1 MVTAASIGV
10 AAVTAAPASVNAAY
24 DYKTTAKSD
33 EYIASLF
40 SSTTDKITVTPGFT
54 VEDEFLTVTG
64 TKRSGVLLTFANGV
78 TEENGSVEITKAFK
92 ASELKNAITFLP
104 LINEESQLGAT
115 GSFSSV
121 YIEIVEKDGDA
132 VKRQVTV
139 TMVGGTWN
147 GSNQTATA
155 VKGEKFDI
163 PTVSQTFAGYNKSNH
178 DRLKDTPYR
187 IELGEGKSEGVKYL
201 RQLTNAFYTNAG
213 FTGGRTGLFA
223 RDITYGYYQEN
234 GKVQVI
240 TDRSGNTGLESEDVS
255 GFSVVRDL
263 NVDTN
268 ARFAG
273 QPGADNDF
281 ANALGSD
288 QIFGGFSDNADLYIR
303 IKAKSNRDN
312 ARLLITNIAGED
324 LSSPVKVSGASYKA
338 VIGKTYTLPEV
349 KSYFNKEEGE
359 AFNGTYTI
367 YGPDGEIVTEKDG
380 EGNVTKEEKD
390 IAYVDHATFTPK
402 TAGKYKVVY
411 STKDDKDNKYEGYY
425 HFEAIEEATLKF
437 TQLPAERTDFN
448 TVRGNKF
455 DLGAAA
461 ASTIYDEG
469 ADNTKVGVRVLY
481 YGTSYENTVTVE
493 KSIDDVGT
501 SYPYVFKNAGKYRLV
516 YGAYD
521 EAGDILYYGDKEFT
535 PDPTNNPDEKIA
547 CIEVEIKNLYNK
559 LRVEEYNAETKK
571 INDWAFG
578 VQTETVKI
586 NRDIVK
592 FYDDAF
598 GTNFWGGKSKYDN
611 TAANEVCTMTVK
623 APGEEVRD
631 FTADEL
637 KKGYKF
643 GKVFGI
649 YEFTY
654 DLTYVNDSIHKEFRI
669 NLIDDQAP
677 EIYLIDSEYVY
688 GAAGLV
694 SGDGKNF
701 VYNVTA
707 GSQIK
712 FGELRAED
720 KVGVKTDYTEDIKLV
735 KILKNEETNTSDETD
750 LTTEYQADRSAFA
763 VTLTAADN
771 GVIYKFSVQEDGGD
785 GTDAL
790 SFTFNVQKSFITI
803 GYDKVFKTTYGTDDT
818 LKFDGFNVYNE
829 KSESVSATKS
839 VSVLRTGDDEAT
851 VIAGGTGNYKFVLSG
866 EYVITFKAEYNGA
879 KAEKSYTVSIVDKTA
894 PEITVKGSVVKK
906 GVKGD
911 SILVPEFSGSDL
923 ESSANTSIKVVNAA
937 GEEINVF
944 EGKFVPTEAGTYT
957 VTITAVDD
965 AGNVNVYSYNVE
977 VAEAATKSFPIFRVL
992 GFTIGGL
999 LIAAAAVFFVL
1010 AFTGKKS
1017 KVEDEE

>member
-1 MVTAASIGV
+1 MMKNIKLSKKLGILALSFVTAATIGV
-10 AAVTAAPASVNAAY
+10 AAITAAPASVNAAY
-24 DYKTTAKSD
+24 DYTKTAKSD

-40 SSTTDKITVTPGFT
+40 NSTTDKITVTPGFT
-54 VEDEFLTVTG
+54 VEDEFKTVTG
-64 TKRSGVLLTFANGV
+64 TKRRGVLLTFANGV
-78 TEENGSVEITKAFK
+78 TEESGSVEITKTFK

-104 LINEESQLGAT
+104 LINEDSQLGAT

-121 YIEIVEKDGDA
+121 NIEIVEKDGGS

-139 TMVGGTWN
+139 TMVGGFWN
-147 GSNQTATA
+147 SANQTATA
-155 VKGEKFDI
+155 AKGEKFDT
-163 PTVSQTFAGYNKSNH
+163 PAVSQTFAGYNKSAH
-178 DRLKDTPYR
+178 DRLNGSPYMN
-187 IELGEGKSEGVKYL
+187 VKYL
-201 RQLTNAFYTNAG
+201 RKLSNAFYTNAG
-213 FTGGRTGLFA
+213 FTGGRTKLPA

-240 TDRSGNTGLESEDVS
+240 TDRSINTGLESGDVS

-268 ARFAG
+268 AEFAG
-273 QPGADNDF
+273 KPGADNDF
-281 ANALGSD
+281 ANALGSE
-288 QIFGGFSDNADLYIR
+288 QIFGGFSDNADLYVR
-303 IKAKSNRDN
+303 IKAKSNSDN
-312 ARLLITNIAGED
+312 ARLLITNVAGED
-324 LSSPVKVSGASYKA
+324 LSSPVKASGASYKA
-338 VIGKTYTLPEV
+338 VKGKAYTLPEV

-359 AFNGTYTI
+359 AFEGTYSITVPK
-367 YGPDGEIVTEKDG
+367 GSEL
-380 EGNVTKEEKD
+380 NVTDKT
-390 IAYVDHATFTPK
+390 YVANDTVVPDAV
-402 TAGKYKVVY
+402 GSYKVTY
-411 STKDDKDNKYEGYY
+411 KTQDADGNKYEGFYY
-425 HFEAIEEATLKF
+425 FEAIEEATLKY
-437 TQLPAERTDFN
+437 TQLPEQRTGFN
-448 TVRGNKF
+448 TVRGATFN
-455 DLGAAA
+455 LGAAA
-461 ASTIYDEG
+461 TSTIYDEG
-469 ADNTKVGVRVLY
+469 ADNTKVGVMVLY
-481 YGTSYENTVTVE
+481 YGTSYDNAATTEE
-493 KSIDDVGT
+493 SIADVGT
-501 SYPYVFKNAGKYRLV
+501 AYPYVFKNAGKYRLV

-521 EAGDILYYGDKEFT
+521 DAGNILYYGDKVFA
-535 PDPTNNPDEKIA
+535 PDASKPDEKIA
-547 CIEVEIKNLYNK
+547 CIEVEIKNLYSE
-559 LRVEEYNAETKK
+559 LRVEEYNADTQRV
-571 INDWAFG
+571 NDWAFG
-578 VQTETVKI
+578 VQDKTVKV

-598 GTNFWGGKSKYDN
+598 GANFWDGKSKYDN
-611 TAANEVCTMTVK
+611 TAANAVCTMTVK
-623 APGEEVRD
+623 APGEEVRN
-631 FTADEL
+631 FTEDEL
-637 KKGYKF
+637 LNGYKF
-643 GKVFGI
+643 GKLFGV

-654 DLTYVNDSIHKEFRI
+654 DLTYVNDSVHKEFRI

-677 EIYLIDSEYVY
+677 EIYLVDSEYVY
-688 GAAGLV
+688 GTVGLV

-735 KILKNEETNTSDETD
+735 KILNNPENNSTEETD
-750 LTTEYQADRSAFA
+750 LTAEYQADRSAFK
-763 VTLTAADN
+763 VTLTAADD

-790 SFTFNVQKSFITI
+790 SFTFNVQASFITI
-803 GYDKVFKTTYGTDDT
+803 GCDKVFKATYGTDDT

-839 VSVLRTGDDEAT
+839 ISVLRAGDDEAT

-879 KAEKSYTVSIVDKTA
+879 KAEKSYTVNVTDKTA
-894 PEITVKGSVVKK
+894 PVITVKGSVVKK
-906 GVKGD
+906 GVKGE
-911 SILVPEFSGSDL
+911 SVSVPEYSGSDL

-944 EGKFVPTEAGTYT
+944 EGKFLAPEAGVYT

-1010 AFTGKKS
+1010 TFAGKKS
-1017 KVEDEE
+1017 KVENDE

>member
-1 MVTAASIGV
+1 MMKNIKLSKKLGILVLSFVTAATIGV

-24 DYKTTAKSD
+24 DYTKTAKSD

-40 SSTTDKITVTPGFT
+40 NSTTDKITVTPGFT
-54 VEDEFLTVTG
+54 VEDEFKTVTG
-64 TKRSGVLLTFANGV
+64 TKRRGVLLTFANGV
-78 TEENGSVEITKAFK
+78 TEESGSVEITKTFK

-104 LINEESQLGAT
+104 LINEDSQLGAT

-121 YIEIVEKDGDA
+121 NIEIVEKDGDS

-139 TMVGGTWN
+139 TMVGGFWN
-147 GSNQTATA
+147 SANQTATA
-155 VKGEKFDI
+155 AKGEKFDT
-163 PTVSQTFAGYNKSNH
+163 PAVSQTFAGYNKSAH
-178 DRLKDTPYR
+178 DRLNGSPYMN
-187 IELGEGKSEGVKYL
+187 VKYL
-201 RQLTNAFYTNAG
+201 RKLSNAFYTNAG
-213 FTGGRTGLFA
+213 FTGGRTKLPA

-240 TDRSGNTGLESEDVS
+240 TDRSINTGLESGDVS

-268 ARFAG
+268 AGFAG
-273 QPGADNDF
+273 KPGADNDF
-281 ANALGSD
+281 ANALGSE
-288 QIFGGFSDNADLYIR
+288 QIFGGFSDNADLYVR
-303 IKAKSNRDN
+303 IKAKSNSDN
-312 ARLLITNIAGED
+312 ARLLITNVAGED
-324 LSSPVKVSGASYKA
+324 LSSPVKASGASYKA
-338 VIGKTYTLPEV
+338 VKGKAYTLPEV

-359 AFNGTYTI
+359 AFEGTYSITV
-367 YGPDGEIVTEKDG
+367 P
-380 EGNVTKEEKD
+380 EGSELNVTDKT
-390 IAYVDHATFTPK
+390 YVANDTVVPDAV
-402 TAGKYKVVY
+402 GSYKVTY
-411 STKDDKDNKYEGYY
+411 KTQDADGNKYEGFYY
-425 HFEAIEEATLKF
+425 FEAIEEATLKY
-437 TQLPAERTDFN
+437 TQLPEQRTGFN
-448 TVRGNKF
+448 TVRGATFN
-455 DLGAAA
+455 LGAAA
-461 ASTIYDEG
+461 TSTIYDEG
-469 ADNTKVGVRVLY
+469 ADNTKVGVMVLY
-481 YGTSYENTVTVE
+481 YGTSYDNAATTEE
-493 KSIDDVGT
+493 SIADVGT
-501 SYPYVFKNAGKYRLV
+501 AYPYVFKNAGKYRLV

-521 EAGDILYYGDKEFT
+521 DAGNILYYGDKQFA
-535 PDPTNNPDEKIA
+535 PDTSKPDEKIA
-547 CIEVEIKNLYNK
+547 CVEVEIKNLYSE
-559 LRVEEYNAETKK
+559 LRVEEYNADTQRV
-571 INDWAFG
+571 NDWAFG
-578 VQTETVKI
+578 VQDKTVKV

-592 FYDDAF
+592 FYDNAF
-598 GTNFWGGKSKYDN
+598 GANFWGGMSKYDG
-611 TAANEVCTMTVK
+611 TPANEVCTMTVK
-623 APGEEVRD
+623 APGEEVRN

-637 KKGYKF
+637 LNGYKF
-643 GKVFGI
+643 GKLFGV

-654 DLTYVNDSIHKEFRI
+654 DLTYVNDSVHKEFRI

-677 EIYLIDSEYVY
+677 EIYLVDSEYVY
-688 GAAGLV
+688 GTAGLV

-735 KILKNEETNTSDETD
+735 KILNNPENNSSEETD
-750 LTTEYQADRSAFA
+750 LTTEYQADRGAFK
-763 VTLTAADN
+763 VTLTAADD

-790 SFTFNVQKSFITI
+790 SFTFNVQSSFITI
-803 GYDKVFKTTYGTDDT
+803 GCDKVFKATYGTDDT

-839 VSVLRTGDDEAT
+839 ISVLRAGDDEAT

-879 KAEKSYTVSIVDKTA
+879 KAEKSYTVNVTDKTA
-894 PEITVKGSVVKK
+894 PVITVKGSVVKK
-906 GVKGD
+906 GVKGE
-911 SILVPEFSGSDL
+911 SVSVPEYSGSDL

-944 EGKFVPTEAGTYT
+944 EGKFLAPEAGVYT

-1010 AFTGKKS
+1010 TFAGKKS
-1017 KVEDEE
+1017 KVENDE

>member
-1 MVTAASIGV
+1 MMKKIKLSKKLGILALSFVTAATIGV

-40 SSTTDKITVTPGFT
+40 NSTTDLITVTPGFT
-54 VEDEFLTVTG
+54 VEDEFTTVAG

-78 TEENGSVEITKAFK
+78 TEGSGSVEITKTFK

-104 LINEESQLGAT
+104 LINEDSQLGAT
-115 GSFSSV
+115 GSFSNV
-121 YIEIVEKDGDA
+121 NIEIVEKDGDA
-132 VKRQVTV
+132 VKRQVTI
-139 TMVGGTWN
+139 TMVAGSWN
-147 GSNQTATA
+147 NTNQTATA
-155 VKGEKFDI
+155 VKGEKFDM
-163 PTVSQTFAGYNKSNH
+163 PTVSQTFAGYNKSSH
-178 DRLKDTPYR
+178 DRLNGTPY
-187 IELGEGKSEGVKYL
+187 KNVKYL
-201 RQLTNAFYTNAG
+201 RKLTNAFYTNAG
-213 FTGGRTGLFA
+213 FTGGRTGLSA

-240 TDRSGNTGLESEDVS
+240 TNRSANTGLESEDVS

-268 ARFAG
+268 AEFVG

-281 ANALGSD
+281 ANALGKD
-288 QIFGGFSDNADLYIR
+288 QIFGGFSDNADLYVR
-303 IKAKSNRDN
+303 IKAKSNRNN

-324 LSSPVKVSGASYKA
+324 LSTPVKVSGASYKA
-338 VIGKTYTLPEV
+338 VKGKAYTLPEV
-349 KSYFNKEEGE
+349 KSYFNNEEGE
-359 AFNGTYTI
+359 AFEGTYSITVPEGSELDVTDET
-367 YGPDGEIVTEKDG
+367 YVADATVVPDVVGS
-380 EGNVTKEEKD
+380 
-390 IAYVDHATFTPK
+390 
-402 TAGKYKVVY
+402 YKVTY
-411 STKDDKDNKYEGYY
+411 KTQDADGNKYEGFYY
-425 HFEAIEEATLKF
+425 FEAIEEATLKF
-437 TQLPAERTDFN
+437 TQLPEQRTAFN
-448 TVRGNKF
+448 TVRGTTFN
-455 DLGAAA
+455 LGAAA
-461 ASTIYDEG
+461 TSTIYDEG
-469 ADNTKVGVRVLY
+469 ADNTKVGVMVLY
-481 YGTSYENTVTVE
+481 YGTSYDNAATTEEN
-493 KSIDDVGT
+493 IADVGT
-501 SYPYVFKNAGKYRLV
+501 AYPYVFQNAGKYRLV

-521 EAGDILYYGDKEFT
+521 DAGDILYYGDKEFA
-535 PDPTNNPDEKIA
+535 PDPINHPDEKVA
-547 CIEVEIKNLYNK
+547 CIEVEIKNLYSE
-559 LRVEEYNAETKK
+559 LRVDEYNADTQRV
-571 INDWAFG
+571 NDWAFG
-578 VQTETVKI
+578 VQDKTVKV

-592 FYDDAF
+592 FYDNAF
-598 GTNFWGGKSKYDN
+598 GANFWGGTSKYDG
-611 TAANEVCTMTVK
+611 TPANEVCTMTVK
-623 APGEEVRD
+623 APGEVVRN
-631 FTADEL
+631 FTDDEL
-637 KKGYKF
+637 LNGYKF
-643 GKVFGI
+643 GKLFGV

-654 DLTYVNDSIHKEFRI
+654 DLTYVNDSVHKEFRI

-677 EIYLIDSEYVY
+677 EIYLVDSEYVY
-688 GAAGLV
+688 GTAGLV

-735 KILKNEETNTSDETD
+735 KISNNPENNSSEETD
-750 LTTEYQADRSAFA
+750 LTTEYQADRSAFK
-763 VTLTAADN
+763 VTLTAADD

-790 SFTFNVQKSFITI
+790 SFTFNVQSSFITI
-803 GYDKVFKTTYGTDDT
+803 GCDKVFKATYGTDDT

-839 VSVLRTGDDEAT
+839 ISVLRAGDDEAT

-879 KAEKSYTVSIVDKTA
+879 KAEKSYTVNVTDKTA
-894 PEITVKGSVVKK
+894 PVITVKGSIVKK
-906 GVKGD
+906 GVKGE
-911 SILVPEFSGSDL
+911 SVLVPEYSGSDL
-923 ESSANTSIKVVNAA
+923 ESSANTSVKVVNAA

-944 EGKFVPTEAGTYT
+944 EGKFLPPEAGVYT

-965 AGNVNVYSYNVE
+965 AGNLNVYSYNVE

-1010 AFTGKKS
+1010 TFAGKKS
-1017 KVEDEE
+1017 KVENDE

>member
-1 MVTAASIGV
+1 MMKNIKLSKKLGILALSFVTAATIGV

-24 DYKTTAKSD
+24 DYTKTAKSD

-40 SSTTDKITVTPGFT
+40 NSTTDKITVTPGFT
-54 VEDEFLTVTG
+54 VEDEFTTVTG

-78 TEENGSVEITKAFK
+78 TEESGSVEITKTFK

-104 LINEESQLGAT
+104 LINEDSQLGAT

-121 YIEIVEKDGDA
+121 NIEIVEKDGDS

-155 VKGEKFDI
+155 AKGEKFDA
-163 PTVSQTFAGYNKSNH
+163 PNVSQTFAGYNKSAH
-178 DRLKDTPYR
+178 DRLNGSPY
-187 IELGEGKSEGVKYL
+187 KNVKYL
-201 RQLTNAFYTNAG
+201 RKLSNAFYTNAG
-213 FTGGRTGLFA
+213 FTGGRTGLSA

-240 TDRSGNTGLESEDVS
+240 TDRSVNTGLESGDVS

-268 ARFAG
+268 AGFAG

-288 QIFGGFSDNADLYIR
+288 QIFGGFSDNADLYVRIR
-303 IKAKSNRDN
+303 AKSSRNN

-338 VIGKTYTLPEV
+338 VKGKAYTLPEV

-359 AFNGTYTI
+359 AFEGTYSITV
-367 YGPDGEIVTEKDG
+367 P
-380 EGNVTKEEKD
+380 EGSELNVTDKT
-390 IAYVDHATFTPK
+390 YVANDTVVPDAV
-402 TAGKYKVVY
+402 GSYKVTY
-411 STKDDKDNKYEGYY
+411 KTQDADGNKYEGFYY
-425 HFEAIEEATLKF
+425 FEAIEEATLKY
-437 TQLPAERTDFN
+437 TQLPEQRTGFN
-448 TVRGNKF
+448 TVRGATFN
-455 DLGAAA
+455 LGAAA
-461 ASTIYDEG
+461 TSSIYDEG

-481 YGTSYENTVTVE
+481 YGTSYDNAATTEE
-493 KSIDDVGT
+493 SIADVGT
-501 SYPYVFKNAGKYRLV
+501 AYPYVFKNAGKYRLV

-521 EAGDILYYGDKEFT
+521 DAGNILYYGDKQFA
-535 PDPTNNPDEKIA
+535 PDPINYPDEKVA
-547 CIEVEIKNLYNK
+547 CIEVEIKNLYSE
-559 LRVEEYNAETKK
+559 LRVEEYNADTQRV
-571 INDWAFG
+571 NDWAFG
-578 VQTETVKI
+578 VQDKTVKV

-598 GTNFWGGKSKYDN
+598 GANFWGGMSKYDG
-611 TAANEVCTMTVK
+611 TPANEVCTMTVK
-623 APGEEVRD
+623 APGEEVRN

-637 KKGYKF
+637 LNGYKF
-643 GKVFGI
+643 GKLFGV

-654 DLTYVNDSIHKEFRI
+654 DLTYVNDSVHKEFRI

-677 EIYLIDSEYVY
+677 EIYLVDSEYVY
-688 GAAGLV
+688 GTAGLV
-694 SGDGKNF
+694 RGDGKNF

-735 KILKNEETNTSDETD
+735 KILNNPENNSSEETD
-750 LTTEYQADRSAFA
+750 LTAEYQADRGAFK
-763 VTLTAADN
+763 VTLTAADD

-790 SFTFNVQKSFITI
+790 SFTFNVQASFITI
-803 GYDKVFKTTYGTDDT
+803 GCDKVFKATYGTDDT

-839 VSVLRTGDDEAT
+839 ISVLRAGDDEAT

-879 KAEKSYTVSIVDKTA
+879 KAEKSYTVNVTDKTA

-906 GVKGD
+906 GVKGE
-911 SILVPEFSGSDL
+911 SVSVPEYSGSDL

-944 EGKFVPTEAGTYT
+944 EGKFLAPEAGVYT

-1010 AFTGKKS
+1010 TFAGKKS
-1017 KVEDEE
+1017 KVENDE

>member
-1 MVTAASIGV
+1 MMKNNKLSKKLGILALSFVTAATIGV

-24 DYKTTAKSD
+24 DYKITAKSD
-33 EYIASLF
+33 EYISSLF
-40 SSTTDKITVTPGFT
+40 NSTTDKITVTPGFT
-54 VEDEFLTVTG
+54 VEDEFKTVTG
-64 TKRSGVLLTFANGV
+64 TKRRGVLLTFANGV
-78 TEENGSVEITKAFK
+78 TEESGSVEITKTFK

-104 LINEESQLGAT
+104 LINEDSQLGAT

-121 YIEIVEKDGDA
+121 NIEIVEKDGGS

-139 TMVGGTWN
+139 TMVGGFWN
-147 GSNQTATA
+147 SANQTATA
-155 VKGEKFDI
+155 AKGEKFDT
-163 PTVSQTFAGYNKSNH
+163 PAVSQTFAGYNKSAH
-178 DRLKDTPYR
+178 DRLNGSPY
-187 IELGEGKSEGVKYL
+187 KNVKYL
-201 RQLTNAFYTNAG
+201 RKLSNAFYTNAG
-213 FTGGRTGLFA
+213 FTGGRTKLPA

-240 TDRSGNTGLESEDVS
+240 TDRSINTGLESGDVS

-268 ARFAG
+268 AEFVG

-281 ANALGSD
+281 ANALGSE
-288 QIFGGFSDNADLYIR
+288 QIFGGFSDNADLYVR

-338 VIGKTYTLPEV
+338 VKGKAYTLPEV

-359 AFNGTYTI
+359 AFEGTYSITV
-367 YGPDGEIVTEKDG
+367 P
-380 EGNVTKEEKD
+380 EGSELNVTDK
-390 IAYVDHATFTPK
+390 AYVANDTVVPDAV
-402 TAGKYKVVY
+402 GSYKVTY
-411 STKDDKDNKYEGYY
+411 KTQDADGNKYEGFYY
-425 HFEAIEEATLKF
+425 FEAIEEATLKY
-437 TQLPAERTDFN
+437 TQIPEQRTGFN
-448 TVRGNKF
+448 TVRGATFN
-455 DLGAAA
+455 LGAAA
-461 ASTIYDEG
+461 TSTIYDEG
-469 ADNTKVGVRVLY
+469 ADNTKVGVMVLY
-481 YGTSYENTVTVE
+481 YGMSYDNAATTEE
-493 KSIDDVGT
+493 SIADVGT
-501 SYPYVFKNAGKYRLV
+501 AYPYVFKNAGKYRLV

-521 EAGDILYYGDKEFT
+521 DAGNILYYGDKQFA
-535 PDPTNNPDEKIA
+535 PDPINYPDEKVA
-547 CIEVEIKNLYNK
+547 CIEVEIKNLYSE
-559 LRVEEYNAETKK
+559 LRVEEYNADTQRV
-571 INDWAFG
+571 NDWAFG
-578 VQTETVKI
+578 VQDKTVKV

-592 FYDDAF
+592 FYDNAF
-598 GTNFWGGKSKYDN
+598 GANFWGGMSKYDG
-611 TAANEVCTMTVK
+611 TPANEVCTMTVK
-623 APGEEVRD
+623 APGEPVRN

-637 KKGYKF
+637 LNGYKF
-643 GKVFGI
+643 GKLFGV

-654 DLTYVNDSIHKEFRI
+654 DLTYVNDSVHKEFRI

-677 EIYLIDSEYVY
+677 EIYLVDSEYVY
-688 GAAGLV
+688 GTAGLV

-735 KILKNEETNTSDETD
+735 KILNNPKNNSTEETD
-750 LTTEYQADRSAFA
+750 LTAEYQADRSAFK
-763 VTLTAADN
+763 VTLTAADD

-790 SFTFNVQKSFITI
+790 SFTFNVQASFITI
-803 GYDKVFKTTYGTDDT
+803 GCDKVFKATYGTDDT

-839 VSVLRTGDDEAT
+839 ISVLRAGDDEAT

-879 KAEKSYTVSIVDKTA
+879 KAEKSYTVNVTDKTA
-894 PEITVKGSVVKK
+894 PVITVKGSVVKK
-906 GVKGD
+906 GVKGE
-911 SILVPEFSGSDL
+911 SVSVPEYSGSDL

-944 EGKFVPTEAGTYT
+944 EGKFLAPEAGVYT

-1010 AFTGKKS
+1010 TFAGKKS
-1017 KVEDEE
+1017 KVENDE

>member
-1 MVTAASIGV
+1 MMKKIKLSKKLGLLALSFVTAATIGV

-40 SSTTDKITVTPGFT
+40 SSSTDKITVTPGFT

-78 TEENGSVEITKAFK
+78 TEENGSVEITKTFK
-92 ASELKNAITFLP
+92 ASELKKAITLLP

-121 YIEIVEKDGDA
+121 NIEIVEKDGDA
-132 VKRQVTV
+132 VRRQVII

-147 GSNQTATA
+147 DSNKTATA

-163 PTVSQTFAGYNKSNH
+163 PTVSQTFAGYNKSAH
-178 DRLKDTPYR
+178 DRLNDSPY
-187 IELGEGKSEGVKYL
+187 KNVKYL
-201 RQLTNAFYTNAG
+201 RKLSNAFYTNAG

-288 QIFGGFSDNADLYIR
+288 QIFGGFSDNADLYVR

-312 ARLLITNIAGED
+312 ARLLITNVAGED
-324 LSSPVKVSGASYKA
+324 LSSPVKVSGAAYKA
-338 VIGKTYTLPEV
+338 VKGKAYTLPEV
-349 KSYFNKEEGE
+349 KSYFNNEEGE
-359 AFNGTYTI
+359 AF
-367 YGPDGEIVTEKDG
+367 
-380 EGNVTKEEKD
+380 EGSYSITAPEGSELNVTDK
-390 IAYVDHATFTPK
+390 AYVANDTVVPDAV
-402 TAGKYKVVY
+402 GSYKVTY
-411 STKDDKDNKYEGYY
+411 KTQDADGNKYEGFYY
-425 HFEAIEEATLKF
+425 FEAIEEATLKF
-437 TQLPAERTDFN
+437 TQLPAQRTAFN
-448 TVRGNKF
+448 TVRGTAF

-461 ASTIYDEG
+461 TSTIYDEG
-469 ADNTKVGVRVLY
+469 ADNTKVGVMVLY
-481 YGTSYENTVTVE
+481 YGTSYDNAATTEE
-493 KSIDDVGT
+493 SIADVGT
-501 SYPYVFKNAGKYRLV
+501 VYPYVFRNAGKYRLV

-521 EAGDILYYGDKEFT
+521 DAGDILYYGDKEFA
-535 PDPTNNPDEKIA
+535 PDASKPDEKIA
-547 CIEVEIKNLYNK
+547 CIEVEIKNLYSE
-559 LRVEEYNAETKK
+559 LRVEEYNADTQRV
-571 INDWAFG
+571 NDWAFG
-578 VQTETVKI
+578 VQDKTVKV

-598 GTNFWGGKSKYDN
+598 GTNFWDGMSKYDG
-611 TAANEVCTMTVK
+611 TPANEVCTMTVK
-623 APGEEVRD
+623 APGKEVRD

-637 KKGYKF
+637 VNGYKF
-643 GKVFGI
+643 GKLFGV

-654 DLTYVNDSIHKEFRI
+654 DLTYVNDSVHKEFRI

-735 KILKNEETNTSDETD
+735 KILKNPENNSSDETD

-763 VTLTAADN
+763 VTLTAADD

-803 GYDKVFKTTYGTDDT
+803 GCDKVFKATYGTDDT

-839 VSVLRTGDDEAT
+839 ISVLRAGDDEAT
-851 VIAGGTGNYKFVLSG
+851 VIAGDTGNYKFVLSG

-879 KAEKSYTVSIVDKTA
+879 KAEKSYTINVTDKTA
-894 PEITVKGSVVKK
+894 PVITVKGSVVKK
-906 GVKGD
+906 GVKGE
-911 SILVPEFSGSDL
+911 SVLVPEYSGSDL

-944 EGKFVPTEAGTYT
+944 EGKFLPPEAGVYT

-965 AGNVNVYSYNVE
+965 AGNLNVYSYNVE

-1010 AFTGKKS
+1010 TFAGKKS
-1017 KVEDEE
+1017 KVENDE

>member
-1 MVTAASIGV
+1 MKNIKLSKKLGILALSFVTAATIGV

-24 DYKTTAKSD
+24 DYTKTAKSD

-40 SSTTDKITVTPGFT
+40 NSTTDKITVTPGFT
-54 VEDEFLTVTG
+54 VEDEFKTVTG

-78 TEENGSVEITKAFK
+78 TEESGSVEITKTFK

-104 LINEESQLGAT
+104 LINEDSQLGAT

-121 YIEIVEKDGDA
+121 NIEIVEKDGGS

-139 TMVGGTWN
+139 TMVGGFWN
-147 GSNQTATA
+147 SANQTATA
-155 VKGEKFDI
+155 AKGEKFDT
-163 PTVSQTFAGYNKSNH
+163 PAVSQTFAGYNKSAH
-178 DRLKDTPYR
+178 DRLNGSPYMN
-187 IELGEGKSEGVKYL
+187 VKYL
-201 RQLTNAFYTNAG
+201 RKLSNAFYTNAG
-213 FTGGRTGLFA
+213 FTGGRTKLPA

-240 TDRSGNTGLESEDVS
+240 TNRSINTGLESGDVS

-268 ARFAG
+268 AGFAG

-281 ANALGSD
+281 ANALGSE
-288 QIFGGFSDNADLYIR
+288 QIFGGFSDNADLYVR
-303 IKAKSNRDN
+303 IKAKSNSDN
-312 ARLLITNIAGED
+312 ARLLITNVAGED
-324 LSSPVKVSGASYKA
+324 LSSPVKASGASYKA
-338 VIGKTYTLPEV
+338 VKGKAYTLPEV

-359 AFNGTYTI
+359 AFEGTYSITV
-367 YGPDGEIVTEKDG
+367 P
-380 EGNVTKEEKD
+380 EGSELNVTDET
-390 IAYVDHATFTPK
+390 YVANDTVVPDAV
-402 TAGKYKVVY
+402 GSYKVTY
-411 STKDDKDNKYEGYY
+411 KTQDADGNKYEGFYY
-425 HFEAIEEATLKF
+425 FEAIEEATLKY
-437 TQLPAERTDFN
+437 TQLPEQRTGFN
-448 TVRGNKF
+448 TVRGATFN
-455 DLGAAA
+455 LGAAA
-461 ASTIYDEG
+461 TSTIYDEG
-469 ADNTKVGVRVLY
+469 ADNTKVGVMVLY
-481 YGTSYENTVTVE
+481 YGTSYDNAATTEE
-493 KSIDDVGT
+493 SIADVGT
-501 SYPYVFKNAGKYRLV
+501 AYPYVFKNAGKYRLV

-521 EAGDILYYGDKEFT
+521 DAGNILYYGDKQFA
-535 PDPTNNPDEKIA
+535 PDASKPDEKVA
-547 CIEVEIKNLYNK
+547 CIEVEIKNLYSE
-559 LRVEEYNAETKK
+559 LRVEEYNADTQRV
-571 INDWAFG
+571 NDWAFG
-578 VQTETVKI
+578 VQDKTVKV

-592 FYDDAF
+592 FYDNAF
-598 GTNFWGGKSKYDN
+598 GANFWGGMSKYDG
-611 TAANEVCTMTVK
+611 TPANEVCTMTVK
-623 APGEEVRD
+623 APGEEVRN

-637 KKGYKF
+637 LNGYKF
-643 GKVFGI
+643 GKLFGV

-654 DLTYVNDSIHKEFRI
+654 DLTYVNDSVHKEFRI

-677 EIYLIDSEYVY
+677 EIYLVDSEYVY
-688 GAAGLV
+688 GTAGLV

-735 KILKNEETNTSDETD
+735 KILNNPENNSSEETD
-750 LTTEYQADRSAFA
+750 LTTEYQADRGAFK
-763 VTLTAADN
+763 VTLTAADD

-790 SFTFNVQKSFITI
+790 SFTFNVQSSFITI
-803 GYDKVFKTTYGTDDT
+803 GCDKVFKATYGTDDT

-839 VSVLRTGDDEAT
+839 ISVLRAGDDEAT

-879 KAEKSYTVSIVDKTA
+879 KAEKSYTVNVTDKTA
-894 PEITVKGSVVKK
+894 PVITVKGSVVKK
-906 GVKGD
+906 GVKGE
-911 SILVPEFSGSDL
+911 SVSVPEYSGSDL

-944 EGKFVPTEAGTYT
+944 EGKFLAPEAGVYT

-1010 AFTGKKS
+1010 TFAGKKS
-1017 KVEDEE
+1017 KVENDE

>member
-1 MVTAASIGV
+1 MMKNIKLSKKLGILALSFVTAATIGV
-10 AAVTAAPASVNAAY
+10 AAITAAPASVNAAY
-24 DYKTTAKSD
+24 DYTTTAKSD

-40 SSTTDKITVTPGFT
+40 NSTTDKITVTPGFT
-54 VEDEFLTVTG
+54 VEDEFKTVTG
-64 TKRSGVLLTFANGV
+64 TKRRGVLLTFANGV
-78 TEENGSVEITKAFK
+78 TEESGSVEITKTFK

-104 LINEESQLGAT
+104 LINEDSQLGAT
-115 GSFSSV
+115 GSFSNV
-121 YIEIVEKDGDA
+121 NIEIVEKDGDS

-147 GSNQTATA
+147 SANQTATA
-155 VKGEKFDI
+155 AKGEKFDT
-163 PTVSQTFAGYNKSNH
+163 PAVSQTFAGYNKSAH
-178 DRLKDTPYR
+178 DRLDGSPY
-187 IELGEGKSEGVKYL
+187 KNVKYL
-201 RQLTNAFYTNAG
+201 RKLSNAFYTNAG

-240 TDRSGNTGLESEDVS
+240 TNRSINTGLESGDVS

-268 ARFAG
+268 AGFAG
-273 QPGADNDF
+273 KPGADNDF
-281 ANALGSD
+281 ANALGSE
-288 QIFGGFSDNADLYIR
+288 QIFGGFSDNADLYVR
-303 IKAKSNRDN
+303 IKAKSNSDN
-312 ARLLITNIAGED
+312 ARLLITNVAGED
-324 LSSPVKVSGASYKA
+324 LSSPVKASGASYKA
-338 VIGKTYTLPEV
+338 VKGKAYTLPEV

-359 AFNGTYTI
+359 AFEGTYSITV
-367 YGPDGEIVTEKDG
+367 P
-380 EGNVTKEEKD
+380 EGSELNVTDK
-390 IAYVDHATFTPK
+390 AYVANDTVVPDAV
-402 TAGKYKVVY
+402 GSYKVTY
-411 STKDDKDNKYEGYY
+411 KTQDADGNKYEGFYY
-425 HFEAIEEATLKF
+425 FEAIEEATLKY
-437 TQLPAERTDFN
+437 TQLPEQRTGFN
-448 TVRGNKF
+448 TVRGATFN
-455 DLGAAA
+455 LGAAA
-461 ASTIYDEG
+461 TSTIYDEG
-469 ADNTKVGVRVLY
+469 ADNTKVGVMVLY
-481 YGTSYENTVTVE
+481 YGTSYDNAATTEE
-493 KSIDDVGT
+493 SIADVGT
-501 SYPYVFKNAGKYRLV
+501 AYPYVFKNAGKYRLV

-521 EAGDILYYGDKEFT
+521 DAGNILYYGDKQFA
-535 PDPTNNPDEKIA
+535 PDASKPDEKIA
-547 CIEVEIKNLYNK
+547 CVEVEIKNLYSE
-559 LRVEEYNAETKK
+559 LRVEEYNADTQRV
-571 INDWAFG
+571 NDWAFG
-578 VQTETVKI
+578 VQDKTVKV

-598 GTNFWGGKSKYDN
+598 GANFWGGMSKYDG
-611 TAANEVCTMTVK
+611 TPANEVCTMTVK
-623 APGEEVRD
+623 APGEEVRN

-637 KKGYKF
+637 LNGYKF
-643 GKVFGI
+643 GKLFGV

-654 DLTYVNDSIHKEFRI
+654 DLTYVNDSVHKEFRI

-677 EIYLIDSEYVY
+677 EIYLVDSEYVY
-688 GAAGLV
+688 GTAGLV

-735 KILKNEETNTSDETD
+735 KILNNPENNSSEETD
-750 LTTEYQADRSAFA
+750 LTTEYQADRGAFK
-763 VTLTAADN
+763 VTLTAADD

-790 SFTFNVQKSFITI
+790 SFTFNVQASFITI
-803 GYDKVFKTTYGTDDT
+803 GCDKVFKATYGTDDT

-839 VSVLRTGDDEAT
+839 ISVLRAGDDEAT

-879 KAEKSYTVSIVDKTA
+879 KAEKSYTVNVTDKTA
-894 PEITVKGSVVKK
+894 PVITVKGSVVKK
-906 GVKGD
+906 GVKGE
-911 SILVPEFSGSDL
+911 SVSVPEYSGSDL

-944 EGKFVPTEAGTYT
+944 EGKFLAPEAGVYT

-1010 AFTGKKS
+1010 TFAGKKS
-1017 KVEDEE
+1017 KVENDE

>member
-1 MVTAASIGV
+1 MMKNIKLSKKLGILALSFVTAATIGV

-24 DYKTTAKSD
+24 DYTKTAKSD

-40 SSTTDKITVTPGFT
+40 NSTTDKITVTPGFT
-54 VEDEFLTVTG
+54 VEDEFKTVTG
-64 TKRSGVLLTFANGV
+64 TKRRGVLLTFANGV
-78 TEENGSVEITKAFK
+78 TEESGSVEITKTFK

-104 LINEESQLGAT
+104 LINEDSQLGAT

-121 YIEIVEKDGDA
+121 NIEIVEKDGGS

-139 TMVGGTWN
+139 TMVGGFWN
-147 GSNQTATA
+147 SANQTATA
-155 VKGEKFDI
+155 AKGEKFDT
-163 PTVSQTFAGYNKSNH
+163 PAVSQTFAGYNKSAH
-178 DRLKDTPYR
+178 DRLNGSPYMN
-187 IELGEGKSEGVKYL
+187 VKYL
-201 RQLTNAFYTNAG
+201 RKLSNAFYTNAG
-213 FTGGRTGLFA
+213 FTGGRTKLPA

-240 TDRSGNTGLESEDVS
+240 TDRSINTGLESGDVS

-268 ARFAG
+268 AEFAG
-273 QPGADNDF
+273 KPGADNDF
-281 ANALGSD
+281 ANALGSE
-288 QIFGGFSDNADLYIR
+288 QIFGGFSDNADLYVR
-303 IKAKSNRDN
+303 IKAKSNSDN
-312 ARLLITNIAGED
+312 ARLLITNVAGED
-324 LSSPVKVSGASYKA
+324 LSSPVKASGASYKA
-338 VIGKTYTLPEV
+338 VKGKAYTLPEV

-359 AFNGTYTI
+359 AFEGTYSITV
-367 YGPDGEIVTEKDG
+367 P
-380 EGNVTKEEKD
+380 EGSELNVTDKT
-390 IAYVDHATFTPK
+390 YVANDTVVPDAV
-402 TAGKYKVVY
+402 GSYKVTY
-411 STKDDKDNKYEGYY
+411 KTQDADGNKYEGFYY
-425 HFEAIEEATLKF
+425 FEAIEEATLKY
-437 TQLPAERTDFN
+437 TQLPEQRTGFN
-448 TVRGNKF
+448 TVRGATFN
-455 DLGAAA
+455 LGAAA
-461 ASTIYDEG
+461 TSTIYDEG
-469 ADNTKVGVRVLY
+469 ADNTKVGVMVLY
-481 YGTSYENTVTVE
+481 YGTSYDNAATTEE
-493 KSIDDVGT
+493 SIADVGT
-501 SYPYVFKNAGKYRLV
+501 AYPYVFKNAGKYRLV

-521 EAGDILYYGDKEFT
+521 DAGNILYYGDKQFA
-535 PDPTNNPDEKIA
+535 PDASKPDEKIA
-547 CIEVEIKNLYNK
+547 CVEVEIKNLYSE
-559 LRVEEYNAETKK
+559 LRVEEYNADTQRV
-571 INDWAFG
+571 NDWAFG
-578 VQTETVKI
+578 VQDKTVKV

-592 FYDDAF
+592 FYDNAF
-598 GTNFWGGKSKYDN
+598 GANFWGGMSKYDG
-611 TAANEVCTMTVK
+611 TPANEVCTMTVK
-623 APGEEVRD
+623 APGEAVRN

-637 KKGYKF
+637 LNGYKF
-643 GKVFGI
+643 GKLFGV

-654 DLTYVNDSIHKEFRI
+654 DLTYVNDSVHKEFRI

-677 EIYLIDSEYVY
+677 EIYLVDSEYVY
-688 GAAGLV
+688 GTAGLV

-735 KILKNEETNTSDETD
+735 KILNNPENNSSEETD
-750 LTTEYQADRSAFA
+750 LTTEYQADRGAFK
-763 VTLTAADN
+763 VTLTAADD

-790 SFTFNVQKSFITI
+790 SFTFNVQASFITI
-803 GYDKVFKTTYGTDDT
+803 GCDKVFKATYGTDDT

-839 VSVLRTGDDEAT
+839 ISVLRAGDDEAT

-879 KAEKSYTVSIVDKTA
+879 KAEKSYTVNVTDKTA
-894 PEITVKGSVVKK
+894 PVITVKGSVVKK
-906 GVKGD
+906 GVKGE
-911 SILVPEFSGSDL
+911 SVSVPEYSGSDL

-944 EGKFVPTEAGTYT
+944 EGKFLAPEAGVYT

-1010 AFTGKKS
+1010 TFAGKKS
-1017 KVEDEE
+1017 KVENDE

>member
-1 MVTAASIGV
+1 MMKNIKLSKKLGILALSFVTAATIGV

-24 DYKTTAKSD
+24 DYTKTAKSD

-40 SSTTDKITVTPGFT
+40 NSTTDKITVAPGFT
-54 VEDEFLTVTG
+54 VEDEFKTVTG

-78 TEENGSVEITKAFK
+78 TEESGSVEITKTFK

-104 LINEESQLGAT
+104 LINEDSQLGAT
-115 GSFSSV
+115 GSFSNV
-121 YIEIVEKDGDA
+121 NIEIVEKDGGS

-139 TMVGGTWN
+139 TMVGGFWN
-147 GSNQTATA
+147 SANQTATA
-155 VKGEKFDI
+155 AKGEKFDT
-163 PTVSQTFAGYNKSNH
+163 PAVSQTFAGYNKSAH
-178 DRLKDTPYR
+178 DRLNGSPY
-187 IELGEGKSEGVKYL
+187 ENVKYL
-201 RQLTNAFYTNAG
+201 RKLSNAFYTNAG
-213 FTGGRTGLFA
+213 FTGGRTKLPA

-240 TDRSGNTGLESEDVS
+240 TNRSINTGLESGDVS

-268 ARFAG
+268 AEFAG
-273 QPGADNDF
+273 KPGADNDF
-281 ANALGSD
+281 ANALGSE
-288 QIFGGFSDNADLYIR
+288 QIFGGFSDNADLYVR
-303 IKAKSNRDN
+303 IKAKSNSDN

-324 LSSPVKVSGASYKA
+324 LSSPVKASGASYKA
-338 VIGKTYTLPEV
+338 VKGKAYTLPEV

-359 AFNGTYTI
+359 AFEGTYSITA
-367 YGPDGEIVTEKDG
+367 P
-380 EGNVTKEEKD
+380 EGSKLNVTDET
-390 IAYVDHATFTPK
+390 YVANDTVVPDAV
-402 TAGKYKVVY
+402 GSYKVTY
-411 STKDDKDNKYEGYY
+411 KTQDADGNKYEGFYY
-425 HFEAIEEATLKF
+425 FEAIEEATLKY
-437 TQLPAERTDFN
+437 TQLPEQRTGFN
-448 TVRGNKF
+448 TVRGATFN
-455 DLGAAA
+455 LGAAA
-461 ASTIYDEG
+461 TSSIYDEG
-469 ADNTKVGVRVLY
+469 ADNTKVGVMVLY
-481 YGTSYENTVTVE
+481 YGTSYDNAATTEE
-493 KSIDDVGT
+493 SIADVGT
-501 SYPYVFKNAGKYRLV
+501 AYPYVFKNAGKYRLV

-521 EAGDILYYGDKEFT
+521 DAGNILYYGDKQFA
-535 PDPTNNPDEKIA
+535 PDASKPDEKIA
-547 CIEVEIKNLYNK
+547 CIEVEIKNLYSE
-559 LRVEEYNAETKK
+559 LRVEEYNADTQRV
-571 INDWAFG
+571 NDWAFG
-578 VQTETVKI
+578 VQDKTVKV

-592 FYDDAF
+592 FYDNAF
-598 GTNFWGGKSKYDN
+598 GANFWGGMSKYDG
-611 TAANEVCTMTVK
+611 TPANEVCTMTVK
-623 APGEEVRD
+623 APGEEVRN
-631 FTADEL
+631 FTEDEL
-637 KKGYKF
+637 LNGYKF
-643 GKVFGI
+643 GKLFGV

-654 DLTYVNDSIHKEFRI
+654 DLTYVNDSVHKEFRI

-677 EIYLIDSEYVY
+677 EIYLVDSEYVY
-688 GAAGLV
+688 GTAGLV

-735 KILKNEETNTSDETD
+735 KILNNPENNSSEETD
-750 LTTEYQADRSAFA
+750 LTTEYQADRGAFK
-763 VTLTAADN
+763 VTLTAADD

-790 SFTFNVQKSFITI
+790 SFTFNVQASFITI
-803 GYDKVFKTTYGTDDT
+803 GCDKVFKATYGTDDT

-839 VSVLRTGDDEAT
+839 ISVLRAGDDEAT

-879 KAEKSYTVSIVDKTA
+879 KAEKSYTVNVTDKTA
-894 PEITVKGSVVKK
+894 PVITVKGSVVKK
-906 GVKGD
+906 GVKGE
-911 SILVPEFSGSDL
+911 SVSVPEYSGSDL

-944 EGKFVPTEAGTYT
+944 EGKFLAPEAGVYT

-1010 AFTGKKS
+1010 TFAGKKS
-1017 KVEDEE
+1017 KVENDE

>member
-1 MVTAASIGV
+1 MMKKIKLSKKLGLLALSFVTAATIGV

-92 ASELKNAITFLP
+92 ASELKKAITFLP

-121 YIEIVEKDGDA
+121 NIEIVEKDGDA
-132 VKRQVTV
+132 VRRQVII

-163 PTVSQTFAGYNKSNH
+163 PTVSQTFAGYNKSAH
-178 DRLKDTPYR
+178 DRLNDSPY
-187 IELGEGKSEGVKYL
+187 KNVKYL
-201 RQLTNAFYTNAG
+201 RKLSNAFYTNAG

-240 TDRSGNTGLESEDVS
+240 TDRPGNTGLESEDVT

-288 QIFGGFSDNADLYIR
+288 QIFGGFSDNADLYVR

-312 ARLLITNIAGED
+312 ARLLITNVAGED
-324 LSSPVKVSGASYKA
+324 LSSPVKVSGAAYKA
-338 VIGKTYTLPEV
+338 VKGKAYTLPEV
-349 KSYFNKEEGE
+349 KSYFNNEEGE
-359 AFNGTYTI
+359 AFEGSYTI
-367 YGPDGEIVTEKDG
+367 TAP
-380 EGNVTKEEKD
+380 EGSELNVTDK
-390 IAYVDHATFTPK
+390 AYVANDTVVPDAV
-402 TAGKYKVVY
+402 GSYKVTY
-411 STKDDKDNKYEGYY
+411 KAQDADGNKYEGFYY
-425 HFEAIEEATLKF
+425 FEAIEEATLKF
-437 TQLPAERTDFN
+437 TQLPAQRTAFN
-448 TVRGNKF
+448 TVRGTAF

-461 ASTIYDEG
+461 TSTIYDEG
-469 ADNTKVGVRVLY
+469 ADNTKVGVMVLY
-481 YGTSYENTVTVE
+481 YGTSYDNAATTEE
-493 KSIDDVGT
+493 SIADVGT
-501 SYPYVFKNAGKYRLV
+501 AYPYVFRNAGKYRLV

-521 EAGDILYYGDKEFT
+521 DAGDILYYGDKEFA
-535 PDPTNNPDEKIA
+535 PDPINYPDEKIA
-547 CIEVEIKNLYNK
+547 CIEVEIKNLYSE
-559 LRVEEYNAETKK
+559 LRVEEYNADTQRV
-571 INDWAFG
+571 NDWAFG
-578 VQTETVKI
+578 VQDKTVKV

-598 GTNFWGGKSKYDN
+598 GTNFWDGMSKYDG
-611 TAANEVCTMTVK
+611 TPANEVCTMTVK
-623 APGEEVRD
+623 APGKEVRD

-637 KKGYKF
+637 VNGYKF
-643 GKVFGI
+643 GKLFGV

-654 DLTYVNDSIHKEFRI
+654 DLTYVNDSVHKEFRI

-735 KILKNEETNTSDETD
+735 KILKNPENNSSDETD
-750 LTTEYQADRSAFA
+750 LTTEYQADRSAFK
-763 VTLTAADN
+763 VTLTAADD

-803 GYDKVFKTTYGTDDT
+803 GCDKVFKATYGTDDT

-839 VSVLRTGDDEAT
+839 ISVLRAGDDETT
-851 VIAGGTGNYKFVLSG
+851 VIAGDAGNYKFVLSG

-879 KAEKSYTVSIVDKTA
+879 KAEKSYTINVTDKTA
-894 PEITVKGSVVKK
+894 PVITVKGSVVKK
-906 GVKGD
+906 GVKGE
-911 SILVPEFSGSDL
+911 SVLVPEYSGSDL

-944 EGKFVPTEAGTYT
+944 EGKFLPTEAGVYT

-965 AGNVNVYSYNVE
+965 AGNLNVYSYNVE

-1010 AFTGKKS
+1010 TFAGKKS
-1017 KVEDEE
+1017 KVENDE